1 MTIDVRRQPSLKLG
15 QTVTIGATSFT
26 ADVSVSEG
34 GDDAGPNPHDLYDAA
49 LGACEAL
56 TVMWYATRK
65 GIPVEDIMV
74 SVDRDSSEE
83 RAGTYRLTARLKL
96 KGAFSDAQLAE
107 LRAVAE
113 KCPVRKLMTTVT
125 TVVQSEVE
133 RME

>member
-1 MTIDVRRQPSLKLG
+1 MTIDVRRQPALKLG
-15 QTVTIGATSFT
+15 QIVTIGTTSFT
-26 ADVSVSEG
+26 TDVSVPEG
-34 GDDAGPNPHDLYDAA
+34 GEGAGPSPHDLYDAA

-65 GIPVEDIMV
+65 GIPVEDVAV

-83 RAGTYRLTARLKL
+83 REGTYRLTARLKL
-96 KGAFSDAQLAE
+96 KGAFTDAQLAE

-113 KCPVRKLMTTVT
+113 KCPVRKLMTKVT
-125 TVVQSEVE
+125 TVVTSEVD